1 MKILMAE
8 AGIIITCFLLR
19 FIKIKHNSAYGKRG
33 ADLQI
38 NAPDSQSEIEKQM
51 GNA

>member
-19 FIKIKHNSAYGKRG
+19 FIKIKQNSAYGKRG

-51 GNA
+51 GNV